1 MRTGSRK
8 REHAYII
15 NNNSEAQF
23 QGPLPVDGTAGPIQL
38 IDDQAQN
45 E

>member
-1 MRTGSRK
+1 MGAVKHARNKSAHGVVQRMNMRTGSRK

-23 QGPLPVDGTAGPIQL
+23 
-38 IDDQAQN
+38 
-45 E
+45 